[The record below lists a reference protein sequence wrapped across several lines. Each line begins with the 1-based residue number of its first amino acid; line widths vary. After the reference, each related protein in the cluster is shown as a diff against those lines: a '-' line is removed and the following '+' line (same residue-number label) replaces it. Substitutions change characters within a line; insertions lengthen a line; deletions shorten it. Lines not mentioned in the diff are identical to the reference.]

1 MPVDASRIVAGWREP
16 LTPDTPRLLSTSAAA
31 EHLGLSAAYLMKLR
45 VHGGGPSFVK
55 MGARVSY
62 DPADLAA
69 WVESNKRRS
78 TSDQGAS
85 A

>member
-1 MPVDASRIVAGWREP
+1 MDTHDQSLLSVSEASRR
-16 LTPDTPRLLSTSAAA
+16 
-31 EHLGLSAAYLMKLR
+31 LGLSVGYLNNLR
-45 VHGGGPSFVK
+45 VKGGGPAFVK
-55 MGARVSY
+55 TGARVTY